1 MGTVGPS
8 VGSVELVIQVLAAS
22 AVVCDEAGRVL
33 LVLRGSEPEK
43 GRWSVPGGRVEPGET
58 LAQAAARE
66 AFEETG
72 LRVRIGRELWT
83 VAIPTG
89 DGRVFD
95 VHDFA
100 ATVVGGVLT
109 PGDDAEDARW
119 FAPAELDSVP
129 LTNDL
134 LGYLTHAG
142 VVPGSSAGANDGH
155 ALSVADAAR
164 QSSHCG

>member
-1 MGTVGPS
+1 MREWAIGRPWPC
-8 VGSVELVIQVLAAS
+8 VGSVEVVAHVLAAS
-22 AVVCDEAGRVL
+22 AVICDESGRVL
-33 LVLRGSEPEK
+33 LVLRGSEPER
-43 GRWSVPGGRVEPGET
+43 GRWSVPGGCVEPGET
-58 LAQAAARE
+58 LPEAAARE

-72 LRVRIGRELWT
+72 LQVKVGPELWT
-83 VAIPTG
+83 AEIPAG

-100 ATVVGGVLT
+100 ATVIGGVLT

-134 LGYLTHAG
+134 LGYLTRAG
-142 VVPGSSAGANDGH
+142 IVTRPD
-155 ALSVADAAR
+155 
-164 QSSHCG
+164 